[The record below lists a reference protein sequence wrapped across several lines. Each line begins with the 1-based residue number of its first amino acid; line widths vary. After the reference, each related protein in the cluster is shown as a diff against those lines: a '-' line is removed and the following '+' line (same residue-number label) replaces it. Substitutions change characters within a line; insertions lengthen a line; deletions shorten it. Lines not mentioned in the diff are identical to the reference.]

1 MVFTN
6 GSSRVS
12 STSRVGRSRRLTV
25 AAVAAVV
32 VSLGAAGCGGTVSQV
47 VSDIATQPACDAIT
61 DVQNQL
67 TGIDVETVAPEQLDA
82 LVATITQAG
91 TVIGAVGDQLGAG
104 TSEQLDQAEE
114 RLDTAVADTQA
125 GVEERRASVQSALD
139 GYAAQLD
146 TVKEQ
151 LGC

>member
-1 MVFTN
+1 MAFTN
-6 GSSRVS
+6 ESSHVVTTRH
-12 STSRVGRSRRLTV
+12 RGRSRRLTV
-25 AAVAAVV
+25 AVAALLA

-61 DVQNQL
+61 DVQNEL
-67 TGIDVETVAPEQLDA
+67 TGIDLETIAPEQLDA

-91 TVIGAVGDQLGAG
+91 TAIGAVGDQLGAG
-104 TSEQLDQAEE
+104 TSEQLGQAEE
-114 RLDTAVADTQA
+114 RLDTAVADTQ
-125 GVEERRASVQSALD
+125 GSVEERRSAVRSAID

>member
-1 MVFTN
+1 M
-6 GSSRVS
+6 
-12 STSRVGRSRRLTV
+12 
-25 AAVAAVV
+25 AVV
-32 VSLGAAGCGGTVSQV
+32 ALLAASFLAVGCGGTVSQV

-61 DVQNQL
+61 DVQQQL
-67 TGIDVETVAPEQLDA
+67 TEIDLDTIAPEQLDA

-91 TVIGAVGDQLGAG
+91 TAIGAVGDQLGAG
-104 TSEQLDQAEE
+104 TSEQLGQAEE
-114 RLDTAVADTQA
+114 RLDTAVADTQ
-125 GVEERRASVQSALD
+125 GSVEERRSAVRGALD